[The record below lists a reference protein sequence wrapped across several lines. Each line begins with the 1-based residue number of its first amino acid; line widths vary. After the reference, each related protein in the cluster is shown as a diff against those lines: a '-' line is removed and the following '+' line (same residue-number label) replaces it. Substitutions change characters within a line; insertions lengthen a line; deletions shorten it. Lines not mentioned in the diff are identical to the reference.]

1 MKNKLL
7 DSLSRIGLF
16 LGGAIG
22 YHIVDRVLTYRENQL
37 EHQQQIAR
45 DEKIDEAIKEARRS
59 FSELKDQIKSFKDT
73 VEQMSDQTEINV
85 LDNSAMLPDLKAKVE
100 LAETAYSIK
109 NKSNSL
115 MSKLSELNIPNW
127 EKTDAYQDLSD
138 FIKETENL
146 TKIVDSSGKS
156 KIISG
161 LADFNDKFVSGLSK
175 FYAYLDSLTLLQE
188 LSLFHIIMFSVIFIV
203 VLNILGVLFG
213 NEIIKYFNL
222 EERFP
227 KLGIFFKLRSKFQR
241 YYLMWCVFILFT
253 ICFCC
258 VGINILLFSI
268 K

>member
-1 MKNKLL
+1 M
-7 DSLSRIGLF
+7 
-16 LGGAIG
+16 
-22 YHIVDRVLTYRENQL
+22 

-175 FYAYLDSLTLLQE
+175 FYAYLETTEICFSSIITTLLH
-188 LSLFHIIMFSVIFIV
+188 LTFSEF
-203 VLNILGVLFG
+203 NSSCFSFQ
-213 NEIIKYFNL
+213 IKY
-222 EERFP
+222 
-227 KLGIFFKLRSKFQR
+227 SSH
-241 YYLMWCVFILFT
+241 
-253 ICFCC
+253 
-258 VGINILLFSI
+258 LLPPS
-268 K
+268 